1 MSVKPM
7 SAVHVTHLKS
17 IQIVPDGAAGVEW
30 GTGALREREGD
41 TLTRSLVVRG
51 SPCYRQLDFN
61 SGRSALPQPRQ
72 NSRGDGR
79 SAPSARSKRALILEV
94 ATEQFGREGYE
105 HSKWADVAKA
115 VGIGSTALY
124 HYFESK
130 LHCLYEIM
138 AEALQDELEKF
149 ERITKEHDD
158 FTEGL
163 VAVLESV
170 FDLTEHEVLRNRLL
184 VSEQVLVGVH
194 RTSARE
200 EEARQLARARTRDL
214 EFAWATFLTRGME
227 QGAIPEADARLLTR
241 AILGL
246 YNSVFHWYRPRGTLA
261 LSDVADFYVPRCLAV
276 AGLPM
281 DAAGGAAATGGQ
293 APRKASRSSAPS
305 ARRARA

>member
-1 MSVKPM
+1 M
-7 SAVHVTHLKS
+7 
-17 IQIVPDGAAGVEW
+17 
-30 GTGALREREGD
+30 
-41 TLTRSLVVRG
+41 
-51 SPCYRQLDFN
+51 
-61 SGRSALPQPRQ
+61 PQPRQ
-72 NSRGDGR
+72 NGR
-79 SAPSARSKRALILEV
+79 SAPSSRSKRAAILEV
-94 ATEQFGREGYE
+94 ATAQFGREGYE

-149 ERITKEHDD
+149 ERITQEHDD
-158 FTEGL
+158 FAEGL
-163 VAVLESV
+163 VAVLNSV
-170 FDLTEHEVLRNRLL
+170 FELTEHEVLRNRLL

-194 RTSARE
+194 RTSVRE

-246 YNSVFHWYRPRGTLA
+246 YNSVFHWYRPRGDLA
-261 LSDVADFYVPRCLAV
+261 LADVAAFYVPRCLAV
-276 AGLPM
+276 AGM
-281 DAAGGAAATGGQ
+281 TAGVAASDGRAPKKTTRSRATKRGQ
-293 APRKASRSSAPS
+293 TASGSR
-305 ARRARA
+305 

>member
-1 MSVKPM
+1 M
-7 SAVHVTHLKS
+7 
-17 IQIVPDGAAGVEW
+17 
-30 GTGALREREGD
+30 
-41 TLTRSLVVRG
+41 
-51 SPCYRQLDFN
+51 
-61 SGRSALPQPRQ
+61 ALPQPRQ
-72 NSRGDGR
+72 NSRVDGR
-79 SAPSARSKRALILEV
+79 SAPSARSKRALILEA
-94 ATEQFGREGYE
+94 ATAQFGREGYE
-105 HSKWADVAKA
+105 HSKWADVAKE

-138 AEALQDELEKF
+138 AEALEAELEKF

-158 FTEGL
+158 FTEAL
-163 VAVLESV
+163 LAVLNAV
-170 FDLTEHEVLRNRLL
+170 FDLSEQEVLRNRLL

-227 QGAIPEADARLLTR
+227 QAAIPEADARLLTR

-246 YNSVFHWYRPRGTLA
+246 YNSVFHWYRPRGDLA
-261 LSDVADFYVPRCLAV
+261 LADVAGFYVPRCLAV

-281 DAAGGAAATGGQ
+281 DAAGGAVTAGGRT
-293 APRKASRSSAPS
+293 PRKAPRPRASSK
-305 ARRARA
+305 RGARA

>member
-1 MSVKPM
+1 
-7 SAVHVTHLKS
+7 
-17 IQIVPDGAAGVEW
+17 
-30 GTGALREREGD
+30 
-41 TLTRSLVVRG
+41 
-51 SPCYRQLDFN
+51 
-61 SGRSALPQPRQ
+61 LPQPRQ
-72 NSRGDGR
+72 NLRGNGR
-79 SAPSARSKRALILEV
+79 SAPSSRSKRPAILEV
-94 ATEQFGREGYE
+94 ATAQFGREGYE
-105 HSKWADVAKA
+105 HSKWADVAAA

-130 LHCLYEIM
+130 LHALYEIM

-158 FTEGL
+158 FVEAL
-163 VAVLESV
+163 VAVLEGS
-170 FDLTEHEVLRNRLL
+170 FQLTEQEVLRNRLL

-194 RTSARE
+194 RTSTRE

-246 YNSVFHWYRPRGTLA
+246 YNSVFHWYRPRGDLA
-261 LSDVADFYVPRCLAV
+261 LADVGDFYVRRCLAV

-281 DAAGGAAATGGQ
+281 DTADGAASTRRGASRKPSRTSKPASRGQTATG
-293 APRKASRSSAPS
+293 SR
-305 ARRARA
+305 